1 MERCLRAT
9 GIVLLWLLPQ
19 MVLAASIVGSK
30 HDLYTGPSGP
40 DGAGQEVCVF
50 CHTPHSAN
58 TDLDKDGVPD
68 HEDAQ
73 RPPAPL
79 WNRELTNVAGVFTP
93 YTSSTMDASCDATPS
108 PLSLACLSCHDQ
120 YGGGAV
126 SALGG
131 GVAGGEQHVLV
142 NEPNGSGSWPTPE
155 GSCSTQ
161 TCHTVS
167 GVGSGNIW
175 QIGPNLGDD
184 HPISLNY
191 GTAVTQDVGNFNDPP
206 TGSVKLFNGRVECPS
221 CHNVHDP
228 QYVPFLRQPNNGS
241 SLCYACHN
249 K

>member
-1 MERCLRAT
+1 ML
-9 GIVLLWLLPQ
+9 IPQ
-19 MVLAASIVGSK
+19 LVFAVTIVGSK
-30 HDLYTGPSGP
+30 HDLYTGTHGSDGDTTP
-40 DGAGQEVCVF
+40 GAGQEVCVF

-58 TDLDKDGVPD
+58 TDLDLDGVPD
-68 HEDAQ
+68 HEDAV

-79 WNRELTNVAGVFTP
+79 WNRRLTNVSGVFTP
-93 YTSSTMDASCDATPS
+93 YTSSTMDTSCDATPS

-142 NEPNGSGSWPTPE
+142 NSPNPGVSGSWPTTS

-161 TCHTVS
+161 TCHVDT
-167 GVGSGNIW
+167 GVGSGERW
-175 QIGPNLGDD
+175 QIGPDLGND

-228 QYVPFLRQPNNGS
+228 QYVPFLRQPNSGS
-241 SLCYACHN
+241 GLCFACHN